1 MPAGRTNL
9 NQTAHP
15 SLSPFPLS
23 PVSSRCPHRTSS
35 SVTSG
40 GGCGRRGSGHT
51 GGDEGWLS
59 FRPIR
64 RAVLPLESA
73 ARTRA
78 EASVCI
84 HACVCV
90 HQSPNL
96 SSCVWFCIHII
107 WGASFLFFFPFP
119 SSSSAS
125 SSCLCWHLVLCAGG
139 PLWSDHGWELLRVSC
154 TASISEFPLH
164 LGNSAQTLFYF
175 QQCFKFR
182 RKDIHALFL
191 IAHLCLPCY
200 FCHFNFFFFFGF
212 QSSFGMKCY

>member
-40 GGCGRRGSGHT
+40 GGCGRRGSGHA

-107 WGASFLFFFPFP
+107 WGASFLFFFPFLLLLLLLLP
-119 SSSSAS
+119 
-125 SSCLCWHLVLCAGG
+125 VCA
-139 PLWSDHGWELLRVSC
+139 D
-154 TASISEFPLH
+154 
-164 LGNSAQTLFYF
+164 TLFCALEALYG
-175 QQCFKFR
+175 QIMDGSCFVS
-182 RKDIHALFL
+182 AALPLFL
-191 IAHLCLPCY
+191 S
-200 FCHFNFFFFFGF
+200 FHFIWEIVHRRFSIFSSVSNLGERTSMLFF
-212 QSSFGMKCY
+212 

>member
-40 GGCGRRGSGHT
+40 GGCGQRGSGQA

-78 EASVCI
+78 EASACI
-84 HACVCV
+84 HACV

-96 SSCVWFCIHII
+96 SSCVWFCIHVI
-107 WGASFLFFFPFP
+107 WGGFFLVVVFFPFLLLLLLLP
-119 SSSSAS
+119 VCPDTLFCALEALYGQIMDGSCFVSAA
-125 SSCLCWHLVLCAGG
+125 L
-139 PLWSDHGWELLRVSC
+139 PLFLSFHFIW
-154 TASISEFPLH
+154 
-164 LGNSAQTLFYF
+164 LFYF

-200 FCHFNFFFFFGF
+200 FCHSNFFFFGF
-212 QSSFGMKCY
+212 QSSFFSIKCY